1 MSIVIVSK
9 WEFKHKHKECSNIAY
24 IQNCVS
30 DEPCWADSLLQ
41 KCIGVAS
48 SNMEI
53 LLLGCLDFLPS
64 LSKFVSSFCQN

>member
-1 MSIVIVSK
+1 MSIVAVSK
-9 WEFKHKHKECSNIAY
+9 WEFKHKEYNTVAY

-30 DEPCWADSLLQ
+30 DESYWVDSLLR
-41 KCIGVAS
+41 KCIGTAS
-48 SNMEI
+48 SNMEM

>member
-1 MSIVIVSK
+1 MSIVAVSK
-9 WEFKHKHKECSNIAY
+9 WEFNVVAY
-24 IQNCVS
+24 IQNRVS
-30 DEPCWADSLLQ
+30 DESCWVDFLLR

-48 SNMEI
+48 SNMEM